1 MHPYIV
7 MVRTDIR
14 SDILFIIPD
23 NPNNLNLQSSGT
35 NDAPIYP
42 LNTPVTLVLRVLRHI
57 QDDCAVATIT
67 PQQRRP
73 YPPPQYKEGY
83 FCSLSDASSA
93 VSRAWKHR
101 VALFVRM
108 PCARMYANLNTTYD
122 TDKIVFRL
130 YIYHIVIFY
139 YLL

>member
-14 SDILFIIPD
+14 SDILFTIPD

-35 NDAPIYP
+35 NDAPRYP

-83 FCSLSDASSA
+83 F
-93 VSRAWKHR
+93 SRLATPHPHFHARGSTESPFLCACR
-101 VALFVRM
+101 VQECTL
-108 PCARMYANLNTTYD
+108 
-122 TDKIVFRL
+122 I
-130 YIYHIVIFY
+130 
-139 YLL
+139 